1 MALLDGRLVLVLD
14 GLRRESPMP
23 TLKAHPDAVE
33 PVRPKNEEFDR
44 NVREAMR
51 DSANAISVAWLA
63 SECRRA
69 RFQETELL
77 QELAR
82 LKSG

>member
-1 MALLDGRLVLVLD
+1 
-14 GLRRESPMP
+14 MP

-33 PVRPKNEEFDR
+33 PIRPSSEEFDR

-69 RFQETELL
+69 RFQEAQLLEELD
-77 QELAR
+77 R
-82 LKSG
+82 SKPG

>member
-1 MALLDGRLVLVLD
+1 MAML
-14 GLRRESPMP
+14 
-23 TLKAHPDAVE
+23 THPHAST
-33 PVRPKNEEFDR
+33 PVRPSNEDFER

-69 RFQETELL
+69 RFQETQLRE
-77 QELAR
+77 EVER
-82 LKSG
+82 VERGGR

>member
-1 MALLDGRLVLVLD
+1 ML
-14 GLRRESPMP
+14 
-23 TLKAHPDAVE
+23 THPHAST
-33 PVRPKNEEFDR
+33 PIRPSNEDFER

-69 RFQETELL
+69 RFQEAQLLEALQRTE
-77 QELAR
+77 
-82 LKSG
+82 GH